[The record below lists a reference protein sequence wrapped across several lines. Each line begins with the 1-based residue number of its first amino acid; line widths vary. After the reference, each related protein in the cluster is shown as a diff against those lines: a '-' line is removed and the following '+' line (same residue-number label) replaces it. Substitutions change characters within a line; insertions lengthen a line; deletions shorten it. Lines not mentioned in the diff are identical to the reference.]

1 MNPTPT
7 ADPTLLLKKPR
18 RHAWLLWLILLFAAA
33 GGGYVWLQQRP
44 AQDAPQ
50 YLTQAV
56 ERSDLRIKVS
66 ATGNLEPINQ
76 VDVGSELSGMIERVL
91 VDDNDRVTQGQVLA
105 RLDARRFA
113 DQVQKSRAALL
124 AAKAQVEVAQ
134 ATVFEAKSQLH
145 RLRELAKRSGGQ
157 MVSAA
162 EMTVAEANLARAEAN
177 ASLARANVDQAQ
189 AQLQSDETNLGKTE
203 IRSPINGVVLTRKA
217 EPGMTVAASL
227 QSPVLFTLA
236 EDLKRMQLN
245 VAVDEADVA
254 QVKEG
259 QKARFTVDAWRGRT
273 FPADII
279 RVNFGSQI
287 KDGVVSYPTL
297 LSVNNDA
304 LELRPGMTATAEIL
318 TQTREGVLLVPNA
331 ALRFNPATTPP
342 PAKPSGLVASLTP
355 QMPKANSQRASKKSS
370 NDGQQSVYV
379 LRDGQAVDVKI
390 KTGVSDG
397 KFTEVLQGE
406 LQEGDKVITERQVKK
421 S

>member
-18 RHAWLLWLILLFAAA
+18 RHAWLLWLILLLAAA

-56 ERSDLRIKVS
+56 ERGDLRIKVS

-91 VDDNDRVTQGQVLA
+91 VDDNDRVAQGQVLA

-134 ATVFEAKSQLH
+134 ATVFEAKSQLN

-203 IRSPINGVVLTRKA
+203 IRSPINGVVLIRKA

-287 KDGVVSYPTL
+287 KDGVVSYPTM

-331 ALRFNPATTPP
+331 ALRFNPAATPP

-355 QMPKANSQRASKKSS
+355 QMPKANSQRASKKTA

-379 LRDGQAVDVKI
+379 LRDGQAVEVKI